1 MIQTNY
7 QMKLATVKYFFLTF
21 FLSILTV
28 FGQTPDELVNMKHPP
43 KKLVQDYAHVFDAMQ
58 LDELERKLVAYD
70 DSTSTQILVLTVES
84 LDGYPLETFAN
95 DIGQNWGVGTQGKDN
110 GVVIVLSEQDR
121 KITIRTGYSAQIY
134 LPPSVNK
141 SIIDNVIIPYFKQGD
156 YAGGINAG
164 VNSIFQAFAGKY
176 KQDKAKSQEPEM
188 DWFALIFAIGFF
200 IFIFIIISKGRG
212 GNNGGNG
219 GRRRSLL
226 DDIIIMNTGSSVFG
240 GGGFGS
246 GGSSWGGSS
255 SGGGGFGGFGGGSF
269 GGGGASGSW

>member
-7 QMKLATVKYFFLTF
+7 QMKLATIKYFFLTF

-95 DIGQNWGVGTQGKDN
+95 DIGENWGVGTQGKDN

-121 KITIRTGYSAQIY
+121 KITIRTGYGAQIY

-176 KQDKAKSQEPEM
+176 KQDKPKSQEPDM

-200 IFIFIIISKGRG
+200 IFIFIIISKGKG

-226 DDIIIMNTGSSVFG
+226 DDIIIMNTGSSI
-240 GGGFGS
+240 FGS
-246 GGSSWGGSS
+246 GSSWGGS

>member
-1 MIQTNY
+1 
-7 QMKLATVKYFFLTF
+7 MKLATVKYFFLTF
-21 FLSILTV
+21 FLSILTA
-28 FGQTPDELVNMKHPP
+28 FGQTPDELVKMEHPP

-58 LDELERKLVAYD
+58 LNELEQKLVAYD
-70 DSTSTQILVLTVES
+70 DSTSTQILVLTVKS

-95 DIGQNWGVGTQGKDN
+95 DIGQNWKVGTKGKDN

-121 KITIRTGYSAQIY
+121 KITIRTGYGAQIY
-134 LPPSVNK
+134 LPPSINK
-141 SIIDNVIIPYFKQGD
+141 SIIDNVIIPYFKEGD

-164 VNSIFQAFAGKY
+164 VTSIFQAFAGKY
-176 KQDKAKSQEPEM
+176 KQDKQKSNESDI

-200 IFIFIIISKGRG
+200 IFIFIIISKGKG

-219 GRRRSLL
+219 GRRRSFL
-226 DDIIIMNTGSSVFG
+226 DDLIIMNTGSSV
-240 GGGFGS
+240 FGS

-255 SGGGGFGGFGGGSF
+255 GGGSGGFGGFGGGTF

>member
-28 FGQTPDELVNMKHPP
+28 FGQTPDELVKMEHPP

-70 DSTSTQILVLTVES
+70 DSTSTQILVLTVKS
-84 LDGYPLETFAN
+84 LDGYPLEMFAN
-95 DIGQNWGVGTQGKDN
+95 DIGEKWKVGTQGKDN

-121 KITIRTGYSAQIY
+121 KITIRTGYGAQIY

-156 YAGGINAG
+156 YADGINAG

-176 KQDKAKSQEPEM
+176 KQDKPKSQEPEM

-200 IFIFIIISKGRG
+200 IFIFIIISKGKG

-255 SGGGGFGGFGGGSF
+255 GGGGGFGGGSF

>member
-1 MIQTNY
+1 MIQMNF
-7 QMKLATVKYFFLTF
+7 QMKLATIKYFFLTF
-21 FLSILTV
+21 FFSILTV
-28 FGQTPDELVNMKHPP
+28 FGQTPDELVKMKNPP

-58 LDELERKLVAYD
+58 LNDLERKLVAYN

-95 DIGQNWGVGTQGKDN
+95 EIGENWGVGTKGKDN
-110 GVVIVLSEQDR
+110 GVVIVLSEKDR

-141 SIIDNVIIPYFKQGD
+141 SIIDQVIIPYFKKGD

-164 VNSIFQAFAGKY
+164 VNSIFKAFAGQY
-176 KQDKAKSQEPEM
+176 KQDKPKSNEPEM
-188 DWFALIFAIGFF
+188 DWFVLIFVIGFF
-200 IFIFIIISKGRG
+200 IFIFIMMSKGKG
-212 GNNGGNG
+212 GNNNGNGGNG
-219 GRRRSLL
+219 GRRSLL

-240 GGGFGS
+240 SGGFGS
-246 GGSSWGGSS
+246 GGGSWGGSS
-255 SGGGGFGGFGGGSF
+255 GGGFGGFGGGSF

>member
-1 MIQTNY
+1 
-7 QMKLATVKYFFLTF
+7 MKLATVKYFFLTF

-28 FGQTPDELVNMKHPP
+28 FGQTPDELVKMEHPP

-70 DSTSTQILVLTVES
+70 DSTSTQILVLTVKS
-84 LDGYPLETFAN
+84 LDGYPLEMFAN
-95 DIGQNWGVGTQGKDN
+95 DIGEKWKVGTQGKDN

-121 KITIRTGYSAQIY
+121 KITIRTGYGAQIY

-188 DWFALIFAIGFF
+188 DWVALIFAIGFF
-200 IFIFIIISKGRG
+200 IFIFIIISKGKG
-212 GNNGGNG
+212 GNNDGNG

-255 SGGGGFGGFGGGSF
+255 GGGFGGFGGGSF

>member
-1 MIQTNY
+1 
-7 QMKLATVKYFFLTF
+7 MKLATVKYFFLTF

-84 LDGYPLETFAN
+84 LEGYPLEMFAN
-95 DIGQNWGVGTQGKDN
+95 DIGEKWKVGTQGKDN

-121 KITIRTGYSAQIY
+121 KITIRTGYGAQIY

-176 KQDKAKSQEPEM
+176 KQDKPKSQEPEM
-188 DWFALIFAIGFF
+188 DWVALIFAIGFF
-200 IFIFIIISKGRG
+200 IFIFIIISKGKG
-212 GNNGGNG
+212 GNNDGNG

-255 SGGGGFGGFGGGSF
+255 GGGFGGFGGGSF

>member
-1 MIQTNY
+1 MMQTNY

-84 LDGYPLETFAN
+84 LEGYPLEMFAN
-95 DIGQNWGVGTQGKDN
+95 DIGEKWKVGTQGKDN

-121 KITIRTGYSAQIY
+121 KITIRTGYGAQIY

-176 KQDKAKSQEPEM
+176 KQDKPKSQEPEM
-188 DWFALIFAIGFF
+188 DWVALIFAIGFF
-200 IFIFIIISKGRG
+200 IFIFIIISKGKG
-212 GNNGGNG
+212 GNNDGNG

-255 SGGGGFGGFGGGSF
+255 GGGFGGFGGGSF

>member
-1 MIQTNY
+1 
-7 QMKLATVKYFFLTF
+7 MKSATVKYFFLTL

-28 FGQTPDELVNMKHPP
+28 FGQTPDELVKMEHPP
-43 KKLVQDYAHVFDAMQ
+43 QKLVQDYAHVFDAMQ

-95 DIGQNWGVGTQGKDN
+95 DIGEKWGVGTKGKDN
-110 GVVIVLSEQDR
+110 GVVIVLSKKDR

-176 KQDKAKSQEPEM
+176 KQDKPKSNEPEM
-188 DWFALIFAIGFF
+188 DWVALIFAIGFF

-240 GGGFGS
+240 GGFGS

-255 SGGGGFGGFGGGSF
+255 GGGGGFGGFGGGSF